1 MASNFYFKG
10 ADGLKY
16 DISDVFDT
24 TATSALPAASNTP
37 FKKKGSTTNILN
49 SFRIHST
56 TGGGHPLQSRP
67 INFKINSSG
76 IDLSKYYMPK
86 YYSVVPSNTS
96 NLPVANPTSSITIPG
111 WASRIGLVIQATGGS
126 TGKNA
131 TYYTNQETRT
141 ATWCDPAVS
150 GNTWKGTTTRTGNIT
165 RTVYT
170 GIPPTSYNLSRT
182 YSTTAPTAPGVSG
195 KTLISTTS
203 ANTAN
208 QTFSAGVK
216 TTMGR
221 GSVSTTTVSGTVTIT
236 KVTYTYA
243 NGPYTATGGTGAG
256 GNCYCGVY
264 VIPTTNRPNT
274 MTYNPYE
281 SGVSK
286 VTFNDT
292 TNSNTYS
299 SVTVYNGTAGGNATV
314 SPIVGNGT
322 AGVNNNVVG
331 ITNSGM
337 FSGSNTVVL
346 TGLGSYKGTSSGSP
360 FWLNQAAINTTMGF
374 PPDFNFTSS
383 STGKNYGN
391 PGPSSETYGNAGIF
405 VYFFLL

>member
-24 TATSALPAASNTP
+24 TATSSLPAANNTP

-49 SFRIHST
+49 NFRLHST
-56 TGGGHPLQSRP
+56 AGGGHPLQSRP

-86 YYSVVPSNTS
+86 YYSIIPSNTS
-96 NLPVANPTSSITIPG
+96 NLQVANPTSSITIPG
-111 WASRIGLVIQATGGS
+111 WASQIGLVIQATGGS
-126 TGKNA
+126 TGKDLQ
-131 TYYTNQETRT
+131 YYTNSETRT
-141 ATWCDPAVS
+141 AEWCDPNVDNNKTYKS
-150 GNTWKGTTTRTGNIT
+150 TYTKN
-165 RTVYT
+165 T
-170 GIPPTSYNLSRT
+170 GIPPTYYQFKRK
-182 YSTTAPTAPGVSG
+182 YSTTSPTPPGVSG
-195 KTLISTTS
+195 KTLISTATAYLKNQNFTAESPMTGKNNTISTISS
-203 ANTAN
+203 A
-208 QTFSAGVK
+208 V
-216 TTMGR
+216 
-221 GSVSTTTVSGTVTIT
+221 TTT
-236 KVTYTYA
+236 KYTYTYA
-243 NGPYTATGGTGAG
+243 NGPYTVYGGTGAG

-264 VIPTTNRPNT
+264 SIPTTNRPNT

-292 TNSNTYS
+292 TNSSAYS
-299 SVTVYNGTAGGNATV
+299 AVTVFNGAAGGNAT
-314 SPIVGNGT
+314 SGIIYGNGA
-322 AGVNNNVVG
+322 AGVNSNVVG
-331 ITNSGM
+331 LNNDSK
-337 FSGSNTVVL
+337 FSGSTAVV
-346 TGLGSYKGTSSGSP
+346 TTSRGSYKGTSSGSP
-360 FWLNQAAINTTMGF
+360 FSLNKTAINTAMGF